1 MVESRL
7 LHYPSS
13 KNGGKPNEF
22 KFKFRSPLRLYIQTI
37 HVQRVS
43 EESEGNLIPDEIR
56 VKIKDVPLKER
67 EIQTESHDRKTQE
80 RDSDYK
86 PTEEGRVLFIKQK
99 SRKLTKIIR

>member
-37 HVQRVS
+37 HAAA
-43 EESEGNLIPDEIR
+43 
-56 VKIKDVPLKER
+56 
-67 EIQTESHDRKTQE
+67 T
-80 RDSDYK
+80 
-86 PTEEGRVLFIKQK
+86 
-99 SRKLTKIIR
+99 